1 MEHAIAE
8 HTIIDSPIGELTLVG
23 EGDVVTGLYFPH
35 RWTRPDRSAFG
46 TRDDTA
52 FPEAVR
58 QLKEYFAGQRAE
70 FDVATRAD
78 GPVFDRA
85 VWTEIAKIPYG
96 ATATYGDLAKAV
108 GGLPHEVGAA
118 VGRNPLSILVACHRV
133 VGKNGKLTGYAGGLK
148 RKEFLLEQERPPAE
162 DRGQLW

>member
-1 MEHAIAE
+1 ME
-8 HTIIDSPIGELTLVG
+8 HTIVDSPIGSLTLVG
-23 EGDVVTGLYFPH
+23 EDGVVTGLYFPH
-35 RWTRPDRSAFG
+35 HWTSPDRSAFG

-58 QLKEYFAGQRAE
+58 QLKEYFAGQRTE
-70 FDVATRAD
+70 FDVETRAD
-78 GPVFDRA
+78 GPASDRA
-85 VWTEIAKIPYG
+85 VWAEITKIPYG
-96 ATATYGDLAKAV
+96 RTATYGDLAQAV

-148 RKEFLLEQERPPAE
+148 RKEYLLELERPPAAE
-162 DRGQLW
+162 RGQLW

>member
-1 MEHAIAE
+1 MK
-8 HTIIDSPIGELTLVG
+8 HTLVDSPIGELTLVG
-23 EGDVVTGLYFPH
+23 DGDVVTGLYFPH
-35 RWTRPDRSAFG
+35 HWTRPDRTTFG
-46 TRDDTA
+46 PRDGSA

-58 QLKEYFAGQRAE
+58 QLKEYFAGQRTV
-70 FDVATRAD
+70 FDVPTQAG
-78 GPVFDRA
+78 GPDFDRA
-85 VWTEIAKIPYG
+85 VWIEIDKIPYG

-148 RKEFLLEQERPPAE
+148 RKQFLLELERPPATE
-162 DRGQLW
+162 RGQLW

>member
-1 MEHAIAE
+1 MK

-23 EGDVVTGLYFPH
+23 DDDGSVVTGVYFPH
-35 RWTRPDRSAFG
+35 HWTRPDRTAFG
-46 TRDDTA
+46 EREDTA

-58 QLKEYFAGQRAE
+58 QLKEYFAGQRTE
-70 FDVATRAD
+70 FDVPTHAGGD
-78 GPVFDRA
+78 EFQRA
-85 VWTEIAKIPYG
+85 VWAAIDQIPYG
-96 ATATYGDLAKAV
+96 ETATYGDLAKAV
-108 GGLPHEVGAA
+108 GGLPHDVGAA

-148 RKEFLLEQERPPAE
+148 RKEFLLELERPPAE

>member
-1 MEHAIAE
+1 MKHLEA
-8 HTIIDSPIGELTLVG
+8 DSPIGPLTLVG
-23 EGDVVTGLYFPH
+23 TGDVVTGLYFPNH
-35 RWTRPDRSAFG
+35 WTRPDRTAFG
-46 TRDDTA
+46 ERDDTA

-58 QLKEYFAGQRAE
+58 QLKEYFAGQRTT

-78 GPVFDRA
+78 GPAFDRA
-85 VWTEIAKIPYG
+85 VWAEIAKIPYG
-96 ATATYGDLAKAV
+96 ATATYGDLAQAV

-148 RKEFLLEQERPPAE
+148 RKEFLLELERPPAAE
-162 DRGQLW
+162 RGQLW

>member
-1 MEHAIAE
+1 MKHAVL
-8 HTIIDSPIGELTLVG
+8 DSPIGPLTVVG
-23 EGDVVTGLYFPH
+23 ADAFVTGLYFPNH
-35 RWTRPDRSAFG
+35 WTRPDRTAFG
-46 TRDDTA
+46 ERDDTA

-58 QLKEYFAGQRAE
+58 QLAEYFAGQRTE
-70 FDVATRAD
+70 FDVPTQAA
-78 GPVFDRA
+78 GPDFDRA

-96 ATATYGDLAKAV
+96 ATATYGELARAV

-148 RKEFLLEQERPPAE
+148 RKEFLLDLERPR
-162 DRGQLW
+162 DSTLW